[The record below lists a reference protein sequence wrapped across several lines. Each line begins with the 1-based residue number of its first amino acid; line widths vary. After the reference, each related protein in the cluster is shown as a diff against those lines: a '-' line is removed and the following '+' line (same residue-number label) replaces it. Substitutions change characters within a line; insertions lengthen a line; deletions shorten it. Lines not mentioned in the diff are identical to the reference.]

1 MDWTALLV
9 GVFGGGGLT
18 SLAIALVNKYRT
30 PQQREKDEA
39 EVTATITDVTDKLL
53 HSISELSS
61 KELESVQKSYE
72 LVIQNYKVILDD
84 IKTDSE
90 RRDKELMSIINDN
103 RQQAMRMEEKLD
115 SEREVRKGL
124 NAAINLAYDCEHI
137 KGKSPEKCVVLQGRE
152 TGCENCSERQAS
164 TRKRKKKNDKNNIG

>member
-1 MDWTALLV
+1 MDWTALLI

-30 PQQREKDEA
+30 PQQKEKDEA

-84 IKTDSE
+84 VKTDSE
-90 RRDKELMSIINDN
+90 RRDKELVKIINDN
-103 RQQAMRMEEKLD
+103 REHTNRIEKKLD
-115 SEREVRKGL
+115 EERKSRKNL

-137 KGKSPEKCVVLQGRE
+137 KGSSPEKCVVLQGRE
-152 TGCENCSERQAS
+152 TGCDNCSERQTS
-164 TRKRKKKNDKNNIG
+164 TGKRKKKNDKNNIG